1 VKDIHTRTVAAE
13 ALLEIFSQVE
23 LPNKIHSHRG
33 SQFTSEIMREVY
45 NLSNVKQST
54 TTTYHAMGNGVAENF
69 NNTIKNLLKKFAA
82 KKLKNRLA

>member
-1 VKDIHTRTVAAE
+1 
-13 ALLEIFSQVE
+13 
-23 LPNKIHSHRG
+23 
-33 SQFTSEIMREVY
+33 MREVY